1 MDSHQ
6 DSIQALTE
14 IRDLMQR
21 SSKFLSLSGLSGVSA
36 GITALVGASVA
47 YLRLKTDAFNYESNE
62 QLTVLTR
69 REMMEFILID
79 GSLVLVVAL
88 LLGVFFTVRKAR
100 KFGQSVWNPISQ
112 RLLVSLLIP
121 LVTGGIFCLAMFY
134 RNILWVSFP
143 ATLIF
148 YGLALLN
155 ASKYT
160 VRDLEYLGIM
170 EVILGLVSL
179 FLAGYNLLIWTLG
192 FGVLHII
199 YGTYMYFKYE
209 RGVKPS

>member
-1 MDSHQ
+1 MDSSNQ
-6 DSIQALTE
+6 PLETLTE

-36 GITALVGASVA
+36 GIVALVGALVA
-47 YLRLKTDAFNYESNE
+47 YLRLKTDALSYENAS
-62 QLTVLTR
+62 QLSELTR
-69 REMMEFILID
+69 REMMKFVLID
-79 GSLVLVVAL
+79 GTIVLVLAIT
-88 LLGVFFTVRKAR
+88 LGVFFTRRKAQ
-100 KFGQSVWNPISQ
+100 KAGQAVWNDTSK
-112 RLLVSLLIP
+112 RLVVSLMIP

-134 RNILWVSFP
+134 RGILWVSFP

-160 VRDLEYLGIM
+160 VRDLEYLGLL
-170 EVILGLVSL
+170 EVVLGLISL
-179 FLAGYNLLIWTLG
+179 FLTGYNLLVWAFG

-199 YGTYMYFKYE
+199 YGTVMYFKYD
-209 RGVKPS
+209 RK